1 MTRDELEFSIS
12 QYIDGTLGARE
23 RDALEERLATDAE
36 ARAVH
41 AEYASLQRVL
51 KAAPA
56 PEVDWDQFAAQISG
70 AVAREEM
77 PQQSYKISRWL
88 RPARLA
94 IAASVLVA
102 AGLAFTLLKPG
113 TKQGGVPDNLE
124 PTRIVV
130 VDPAPAGEANIV
142 ATAPVSQEPIRIVIG
157 PSDNAANET
166 VFVRYADT
174 LVQRPSKALIVS
186 AAPAGQDTPPT
197 PF

>member
-41 AEYASLQRVL
+41 AEYESLQRVL
-51 KAAPA
+51 TAAPV
-56 PEVDWDQFAAQISG
+56 PELDWDQFAARISG
-70 AVAREEM
+70 AVAREEL
-77 PQQSYKISRWL
+77 PQQSYKISRWM

-113 TKQGGVPDNLE
+113 AGTNTPVEPTA

-130 VDPAPAGEANIV
+130 VDPAPAGDASVV
-142 ATAPVSQEPIRIVIG
+142 AAGTVNQEPIRIVIG

-186 AAPAGQDTPPT
+186 AAPAGQDSPAA

>member
-1 MTRDELEFSIS
+1 MTREELEFSIS

-36 ARAVH
+36 ARALY
-41 AEYASLQRVL
+41 AEYESLQRVL
-51 KAAPA
+51 AAAPV
-56 PEVDWDQFAAQISG
+56 PEVDWDQFAARISA
-70 AVAREEM
+70 AVAREEL

-94 IAASVLVA
+94 VAASVLMA
-102 AGLAFTLLKPG
+102 AGVAFSLLQPG
-113 TKQGGVPDNLE
+113 TKQGSVPGNVE

-130 VDPAPAGEANIV
+130 VDPAPAGETTAV
-142 ATAPVSQEPIRIVIG
+142 AVRPSEEPIRIVIG
-157 PSDNAANET
+157 PSDDASGET

-186 AAPAGQDTPPT
+186 AAPAGQDNPST